1 MVRLYLLLFVLI
13 VAVTVETGAET
24 EGKRKELS
32 SLRKTVRDFS
42 SIDTN
47 YIEPQHYNFTVY

>member
-42 SIDTN
+42 SIDTT
-47 YIEPQHYNFTVY
+47 I